1 MNQKLIL
8 VVDDNQDNRVILS
21 AILTHHGYSVLQAVD
36 GQGAIDQASR
46 HAPDAILM
54 DLQMPVLD
62 GWEAARLL
70 KAEPETA
77 SIPIIA
83 VTAQDHDS
91 SLGRLQ
97 QAGFSGYI
105 KKTFLPRIAVQ
116 AVESCLQG
124 VTERKLWIDLP
135 AFEGSRSPKHS
146 N

>member
-21 AILTHHGYSVLQAVD
+21 AILTHYQYAVMQAVN
-36 GQGAIDQASR
+36 GQSAVDQAKR
-46 HAPDAILM
+46 HGPDAILM

-70 KAEPETA
+70 KDDPETA

-91 SLGRLQ
+91 SLARLQ
-97 QAGFSGYI
+97 RAGFSAYV
-105 KKTFLPRIAVQ
+105 KKPFLPKSAIQ
-116 AVESCLQG
+116 AIEACLQG

-135 AFEGSRSPKHS
+135 PLEASRSSRPFS
-146 N
+146 